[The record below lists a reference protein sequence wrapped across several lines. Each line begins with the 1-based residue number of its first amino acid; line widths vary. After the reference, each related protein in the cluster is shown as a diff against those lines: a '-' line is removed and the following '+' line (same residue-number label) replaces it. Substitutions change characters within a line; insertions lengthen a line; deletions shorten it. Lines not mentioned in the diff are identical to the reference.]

1 MHINNVSAKT
11 SKKLVIILAL
21 LSIIYTTALII
32 AYTHFSVDTEKSV
45 QGFFS
50 WAYLTFDTFLKDFP
64 EDPWVAWGVFVIL
77 PAALYLGFICAVVER
92 HIALS
97 ALASTV
103 NLKSVDFLSDRVKFN
118 FNRPQYNFVCGYS
131 EINNLEMI
139 LITTIAHSKYG
150 SYTVLQEIKL
160 NFTVLN
166 NKKFSLTNTPMAA
179 MRLIYNMVDCG
190 RKVKNFSYKFEGV
203 GEQEDI
209 KEKIEDYMYKGV
221 KPVLTS
227 VGETKFK
234 WMSIVFF
241 SIGLVF
247 LIAFKDAI
255 NDFLYNDFMGLLIPG
270 VPIGA
275 FLGISFIFDIIL
287 IVDKIKEKNYRGY
300 NGR

>member
-11 SKKLVIILAL
+11 STKLVITLAI
-21 LSIIYTTALII
+21 LSIIYTAAVIL
-32 AYTHFSVDTEKSV
+32 AYTHFSIDTEKSI

-50 WAYLTFDTFLKDFP
+50 WASATFHTFLNDFP
-64 EDPWVAWGVFVIL
+64 EDKWIAWGVFIIL
-77 PAALYLGFICAVVER
+77 PAALYLGFISAVVER
-92 HIALS
+92 HFALS
-97 ALASTV
+97 KLASAL

-131 EINNLEMI
+131 EINHLEMV
-139 LITTIAHSKYG
+139 LITTLARSKYG
-150 SYTVLQEIKL
+150 TYVVLNEVKL

-166 NKKFSLTNTPMAA
+166 NKQFSLSNTPMSP
-179 MRLIYNMVDCG
+179 MRLIYNIVDCG
-190 RKVKNFSYKFEGV
+190 RKVNKFSYKFEGAGV
-203 GEQEDI
+203 QEDI
-209 KEKIEDYMYKGV
+209 KEKIEDYLHKGV

-227 VGETKFK
+227 VGETNFK

-247 LIAFKDAI
+247 LIGFKDAL

-270 VPIGA
+270 VPIAA

-287 IVDKIKEKNYRGY
+287 IIDKIKERNYRGY
-300 NGR
+300 NGQ